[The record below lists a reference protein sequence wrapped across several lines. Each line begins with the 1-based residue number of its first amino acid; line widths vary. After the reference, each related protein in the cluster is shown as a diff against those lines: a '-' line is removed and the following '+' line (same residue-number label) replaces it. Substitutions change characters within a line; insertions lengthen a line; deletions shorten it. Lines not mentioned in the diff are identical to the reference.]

1 MVILSIFNF
10 NKFGLGPIIQQ
21 MTPSFFHPFQSAYY
35 HTIVCSYILFF
46 TAIAGT
52 STSGSTSLTTT
63 KVSQQYSANFALPD
77 STSIQKIHDAQT
89 LIKDVLKTKA
99 ADTQRLAEA
108 RTRAAEMMVPLQMCV
123 ITVYNDFLNLLL
135 LF

>member
-35 HTIVCSYILFF
+35 HTIVCSYIIFF

-52 STSGSTSLTTT
+52 STSGSTSLITA
-63 KVSQQYSANFALPD
+63 KVSQQYSIALPD